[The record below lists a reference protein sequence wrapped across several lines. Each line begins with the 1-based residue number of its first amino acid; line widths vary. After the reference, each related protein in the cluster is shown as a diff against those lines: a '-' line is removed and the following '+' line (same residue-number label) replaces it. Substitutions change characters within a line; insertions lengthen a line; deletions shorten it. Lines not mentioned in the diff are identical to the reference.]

1 MKEPRTHCTNRFKD
15 FILISKGS
23 QGAVAEPVGV
33 CVCVCVE
40 MPSWKTTPQNWS
52 SLK

>member
-33 CVCVCVE
+33 CVCV
-40 MPSWKTTPQNWS
+40 WKCLAGKLHHRTGQA
-52 SLK
+52 

>member
-33 CVCVCVE
+33 CV
-40 MPSWKTTPQNWS
+40 WKCLPGKLHHRTGQA
-52 SLK
+52 